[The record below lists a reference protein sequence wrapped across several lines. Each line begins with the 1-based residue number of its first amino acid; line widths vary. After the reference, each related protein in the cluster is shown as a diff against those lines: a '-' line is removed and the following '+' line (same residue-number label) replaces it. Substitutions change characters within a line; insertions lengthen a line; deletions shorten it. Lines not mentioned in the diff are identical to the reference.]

1 VASKRKAKKAPTKKV
16 GRPRSEMTEEVID
29 AIIRTVGLGVWPDR
43 AAQIHGVNPA
53 TMRKHKQRHPD
64 FVTALEKAEATAE
77 SAFMAKI
84 LRHTEKQWTAAAW
97 MLERRWPDR
106 WAKREV
112 ILDAQDVEPDPR
124 FD

>member
-1 VASKRKAKKAPTKKV
+1 V
-16 GRPRSEMTEEVID
+16 MTAEACA
-29 AIIRTVGLGVWPDR
+29 AIVKTVGLGVWPDR

-53 TMRKHKQRHPD
+53 TMRAHRARHPS
-64 FVTALEKAEATAE
+64 FATALEKAEATAE
-77 SAFMAKI
+77 AGFMAKI

-112 ILDAQDVEPDPR
+112 VLDSSDVEPDPR

>member
-1 VASKRKAKKAPTKKV
+1 MTAEVVAKIV
-16 GRPRSEMTEEVID
+16 D
-29 AIIRTVGLGVWPDR
+29 TVRLGVWPDR
-43 AAQIHGVNPA
+43 AAQIHGVTPA
-53 TMRKHKQRHPD
+53 TMRAHRARHQS
-64 FVTALEKAEATAE
+64 FATQLEKAEAEAE
-77 SAFMAKI
+77 AAFMAKI

-112 ILDAQDVEPDPR
+112 TMTVDDVEPDPR

>member
-1 VASKRKAKKAPTKKV
+1 
-16 GRPRSEMTEEVID
+16 
-29 AIIRTVGLGVWPDR
+29 
-43 AAQIHGVNPA
+43 
-53 TMRKHKQRHPD
+53 MRKHKQRHPD

>member
-1 VASKRKAKKAPTKKV
+1 
-16 GRPRSEMTEEVID
+16 MTEE
-29 AIIRTVGLGVWPDR
+29 AIAAIVKTVGLGVWPDR

-53 TMRKHKQRHPD
+53 TMRAHRKRHED
-64 FVTALEKAEATAE
+64 FATALEKAEAAAE
-77 SAFMAKI
+77 AEFMGKI

-112 ILDAQDVEPDPR
+112 SLEASDVNPDKR
-124 FD
+124 FE